1 MTSLLLVSRR
11 ITAGRVYLGD
21 KDSAAKYNAIRSARN
36 QSVSKFRSGRF
47 RAITYRRLIDAY
59 AASQEHQWHR

>member
-1 MTSLLLVSRR
+1 
-11 ITAGRVYLGD
+11 LGD